1 MISRLSFAAFRFRAG
16 KYEIVMNPSIQM
28 ENITRRIIMEADC
41 LKSNIYIYID
51 GMARHERVSVQF
63 LKSRN

>member
-1 MISRLSFAAFRFRAG
+1 MFYSLVHRFRAG
-16 KYEIVMNPSIQM
+16 EYESVMKPSIQM

-41 LKSNIYIYID
+41 LKLYIYIYID
-51 GMARHERVSVQF
+51 GMAQHERVSVQF